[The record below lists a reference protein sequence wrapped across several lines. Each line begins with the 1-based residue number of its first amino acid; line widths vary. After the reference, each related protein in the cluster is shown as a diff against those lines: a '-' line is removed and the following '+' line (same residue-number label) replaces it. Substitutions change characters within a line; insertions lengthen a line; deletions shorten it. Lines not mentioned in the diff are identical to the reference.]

1 MKRIIT
7 AAVLIPLVLFA
18 IFSNI
23 WWVLLG
29 FVALIGI
36 ACWYEYANMLELDW
50 LTLMTGAAGGLALL
64 VIPIEHL
71 IIPLVIFGLVTLTL
85 PFRDEDL
92 QAGMSRAAIMFLGVV
107 YIFGAMKTAYQLGI
121 LQELLLLFA
130 LAINWVGDTGAYYVG
145 RRFGKHKMAPR
156 ISPGKSWEGAAA
168 SIVFAAL
175 FTTVGM
181 HLFLNTPVPKA
192 ALFGILGNIAG
203 QIGDLAESAMKRGA
217 GVKDSGT
224 LLPGH
229 GGMLDRVDS
238 ALFTLPVAY
247 AIARWMHL

>member
-1 MKRIIT
+1 MKRILT
-7 AAVLIPLVLFA
+7 AAVLIPLVVFA
-18 IFSNI
+18 IFSHV
-23 WWVLLG
+23 WWILLAFIG
-29 FVALIGI
+29 LI
-36 ACWYEYANMLELDW
+36 AVVSWYEYANIESLDW
-50 LTLMTGAAGGLALL
+50 LTLMVGAAGGLALL
-64 VIPIEHL
+64 AIPIEHVIL
-71 IIPLVIFGLVTLTL
+71 PLVIFSLATLTL
-85 PFRDEDL
+85 PFREEDL
-92 QAGMSRAAIMFLGVV
+92 QAGMSRAAVMFLGVV

-121 LQELLLLFA
+121 LQAWLLLFA
-130 LAINWVGDTGAYYVG
+130 LDINWVGDTGAYYVG

-168 SIVFAAL
+168 SILFAAL
-175 FTTVGM
+175 FTTIGM
-181 HLFLNTPVPKA
+181 HLFLNTPLLKA
-192 ALFGILGNIAG
+192 AVFGILGNIAG

-247 AIARWMHL
+247 AMARWMLL

>member
-1 MKRIIT
+1 MKRILT
-7 AAVLIPLVLFA
+7 AAVLMPAVVLA
-18 IFSNI
+18 IFSHV
-23 WWVLLG
+23 WWILLA
-29 FVALIGI
+29 FVAFI
-36 ACWYEYANMLELDW
+36 AIASWYEYANMLALDW
-50 LTLMTGAAGGLALL
+50 LTLMLGAAGGLALL
-64 VIPIEHL
+64 AIPIEHV
-71 IIPLVIFGLVTLTL
+71 IIPLVIFSLVTLTL

-121 LQELLLLFA
+121 LQEWLLLFA
-130 LAINWVGDTGAYYVG
+130 LAINWVGDSGAFYVG
-145 RRFGKHKMAPR
+145 RKFGKHKMAPR

-175 FTTVGM
+175 FTSVGM
-181 HLFLNTPVPKA
+181 HLFLNTPLLKA
-192 ALFGILGNIAG
+192 ALFGILGNVAG

-224 LLPGH
+224 MLPGH

-247 AIARWMHL
+247 AIARWLHF

>member
-1 MKRIIT
+1 MKRIVT
-7 AAVLIPLVLFA
+7 AGVLIPLVVFA

-29 FVALIGI
+29 FVALIAI
-36 ACWYEYANMLELDW
+36 ACWYEYANMFELDW
-50 LTLMTGAAGGLALL
+50 LTLTLGAAGGLALL

-71 IIPLVIFGLVTLTL
+71 IIPLLIFSLITLTL
-85 PFRDEDL
+85 PFREEDL

-145 RRFGKHKMAPR
+145 RRFGKHKMTPR

-168 SIVFAAL
+168 SILFAAL
-175 FTTVGM
+175 FTTLGM
-181 HLFLNTPVPKA
+181 HLFLNTPLLKA
-192 ALFGILGNIAG
+192 AVFGILGNVAG

-217 GVKDSGT
+217 GLKDSGT

-238 ALFTLPVAY
+238 ALFTLPVAF

>member
-7 AAVLIPLVLFA
+7 AAVLIPAVLLA

-23 WWVLLG
+23 PWVLLA
-29 FVALIGI
+29 FVAVIGL
-36 ACWYEYANMLELDW
+36 ASWYEYANIMALDW
-50 LTLMTGAAGGLALL
+50 LTLMLGATGGLALL

-71 IIPLVIFGLVTLTL
+71 ILPLVIFSLIALTI
-85 PFRDEDL
+85 PFREEDL
-92 QAGMSRAAIMFLGVV
+92 QAGLARAALMFLGVV
-107 YIFGAMKTAYQLGI
+107 YIFGAMMAADYLG
-121 LQELLLLFA
+121 LLGKWLLLFA
-130 LAINWVGDTGAYYVG
+130 LLINWVGDTGAYYVG
-145 RRFGKHKMAPR
+145 RRFGKHKLAPR

-175 FTTVGM
+175 FTCIGM
-181 HLFLNTPVPKA
+181 HLFLGTDIRKA

-238 ALFTLPVAY
+238 ALFTLPVAL
-247 AIARWMHL
+247 AIARWVHL

>member
-1 MKRIIT
+1 MKRIAT
-7 AAVLIPLVLFA
+7 AAVLIPLVVFA

-23 WWVLLG
+23 WWVLLA
-29 FVALIGI
+29 FVALVAM
-36 ACWYEYANMLELDW
+36 ACWYEYANLFELHW
-50 LTLMTGAAGGLALL
+50 LTLMMGAAGGLALL
-64 VIPIEHL
+64 VIPIEHV
-71 IIPLVIFGLVTLTL
+71 IIPLVIFSLITLTL

-92 QAGMSRAAIMFLGVV
+92 QAGMSRAAIMFVGLV
-107 YIFGAMKTAYQLGI
+107 YIFGAMKSGYQLGI
-121 LQELLLLFA
+121 LQPLLLLFA

-145 RRFGKHKMAPR
+145 KRFGKHKMAPR

-168 SIVFAAL
+168 SILFAAL
-175 FTTVGM
+175 FTTIGM
-181 HLFLNTPVPKA
+181 HLFLNTPLLKA
-192 ALFGILGNIAG
+192 ATFGILGNIAG

-238 ALFTLPVAY
+238 ALFTLPVAF